1 MCTEYGRN
9 EMQRIVEFVSCQFV
23 KVDWSPTLAELKLG
37 RRRQALEGCEPKANK
52 SSFSFSESEGLG
64 LSDLRY
70 RRTTTIETHV
80 VMKLLVM
87 MMKYDGPRLFVTGP
101 RLFVTGTKTNLIVG
115 HSGLYVAGNLKQ
127 QETFYHV
134 FARTPFRD
142 SLPPS

>member
-87 MMKYDGPRLFVTGP
+87 MKYMMGRVCSS
-101 RLFVTGTKTNLIVG
+101 R
-115 HSGLYVAGNLKQ
+115 GLVCSSRGRK
-127 QETFYHV
+127 
-134 FARTPFRD
+134 RI
-142 SLPPS
+142 SLLDILVCMLLGI